1 MIDLVK
7 LNVKVDGFALNAQLM
22 DWVQNNL
29 DEFED
34 EQDAIDQIN
43 YWVDMNIGRYVEV
56 VVG

>member
-1 MIDLVK
+1 MMNIK
-7 LNVKVDGFALNAQLM
+7 CKIEFAGKAMNAELEE
-22 DWVQNNL
+22 WVVNNCS
-29 DEFED
+29 EFEN